1 MTTPIFIR
9 LTESEIAKLTAI
21 ADRLPGWA
29 KSTTQEA
36 IRYAIDTCPLP
47 ATTQPEGHDNAQEPH
62 AAQDEPQQY
71 QPPE

>member
-9 LTESEIAKLTAI
+9 LTDAELSKLAAI

-47 ATTQPEGHDNAQEPH
+47 SLQPEHHDHAQEPH
-62 AAQDEPQQY
+62 AAQDDPQQD

>member
-9 LTESEIAKLTAI
+9 LTDSELSKLTAI

-47 ATTQPEGHDNAQEPH
+47 AADGIRQQHEQEPH
-62 AAQDEPQQY
+62 TPANDPQQD

>member
-9 LTESEIAKLTAI
+9 LTDSELSKLTAI

-47 ATTQPEGHDNAQEPH
+47 AADGIRQQHDRQPH
-62 AAQDEPQQY
+62 AAQDDPQQD

>member
-9 LTESEIAKLTAI
+9 LTDAELLKLTTI

-29 KSTTQEA
+29 KYNTQSA

-47 ATTQPEGHDNAQEPH
+47 AATQPEHHDHAQEPH
-62 AAQDEPQQY
+62 AAQDDPQQDL
-71 QPPE
+71 PPE